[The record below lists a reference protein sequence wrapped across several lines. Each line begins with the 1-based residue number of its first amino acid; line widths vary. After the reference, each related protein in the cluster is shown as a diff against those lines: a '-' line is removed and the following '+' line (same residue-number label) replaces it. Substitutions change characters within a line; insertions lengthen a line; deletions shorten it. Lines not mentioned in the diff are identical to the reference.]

1 MKRVKKNSKAQMR
14 NNELYKILKHSVP
27 AYTGGGK
34 RLESQEINQDTYQKR
49 T

>member
-1 MKRVKKNSKAQMR
+1 MR
-14 NNELYKILKHSVP
+14 NNELYKILKHTAT
-27 AYTGGGK
+27 AYSGGEK